1 MPPWSRCRARVHQR
15 LPHGGPQPLP
25 PARVPQVLQDLINV
39 LPVSAKI
46 PSEVD
51 VELQRKVAS
60 FFQSETTVNRQLPRF
75 RTAAREMR
83 ERWLARRAAAA
94 TPTPTPAPT
103 PTPTPRPTRTPTRA
117 LTLLP

>member
-1 MPPWSRCRARVHQR
+1 M
-15 LPHGGPQPLP
+15 
-25 PARVPQVLQDLINV
+25 PQVLQDLINV

-94 TPTPTPAPT
+94 TPAPAPAPAPT
-103 PTPTPRPTRTPTRA
+103 PNPYPLPPSRCSVSSRCSGCTSSATTARLDLPRSP
-117 LTLLP
+117 

>member
-1 MPPWSRCRARVHQR
+1 MHLL

-51 VELQRKVAS
+51 VELQTKRISHLRSDQLKLDELLCA
-60 FFQSETTVNRQLPRF
+60 RQHTGGSVPKQWC
-75 RTAAREMR
+75 AN
-83 ERWLARRAAAA
+83 ERR
-94 TPTPTPAPT
+94 
-103 PTPTPRPTRTPTRA
+103 
-117 LTLLP
+117 

>member
-1 MPPWSRCRARVHQR
+1 MRACTSGCPTADPNPCR
-15 LPHGGPQPLP
+15 

-83 ERWLARRAAAA
+83 ERWLARRARAW
-94 TPTPTPAPT
+94 TPSS
-103 PTPTPRPTRTPTRA
+103 
-117 LTLLP
+117 